1 MPKVLL
7 VEDDKDLTQ
16 VIYEWLTS
24 QNYGLEIAHDG
35 LSGYEYLRQ
44 GYFDIIILDWDL
56 PGMTGM
62 EILKK
67 YRANKGTC
75 PVLMLTGK
83 TNIEEKEEGLDSGAD
98 DYLTKPFS
106 MRELSARLRALSR
119 RPLDT
124 VSEVLKVGEIELD
137 TVKHKVSRAGSD
149 VHLLPKD
156 FALLEF
162 LMRHPDEVFSTETLI
177 QRVWNFDSDATSD
190 AVRTSIKRIRKKLD
204 ESDDEDTSIIE
215 NVRRIGY
222 RLKGGP
228 G

>member
-1 MPKVLL
+1 MTKILL

-16 VIYEWLTS
+16 VISEWLMS

-35 LSGYEYLRQ
+35 LSGYEFLRQ
-44 GYFDIIILDWDL
+44 GHFDIAILDWDL

-67 YRANKGTC
+67 YRSNKGTI
-75 PVLMLTGK
+75 PILMLTGK
-83 TNIEEKEEGLDSGAD
+83 SAITEKEEGLDSGAD

-106 MRELSARLRALSR
+106 MRELSARLRALAR
-119 RPLDT
+119 RPSDT
-124 VSEVLKVGEIELD
+124 LTEVIKVGALELD
-137 TVKHKVSRAGSD
+137 TVKHKVFKGGKD
-149 VHLLPKD
+149 IHLLPKD

-162 LMRHPDEVFSTETLI
+162 LMRHPEEVFSSDTLI
-177 QRVWNFDSDATSD
+177 QRVWNFDSEATSD

-204 ESDDEDTSIIE
+204 DSEDEDQSIIE

-222 RLKGGP
+222 RLKAGK
-228 G
+228 